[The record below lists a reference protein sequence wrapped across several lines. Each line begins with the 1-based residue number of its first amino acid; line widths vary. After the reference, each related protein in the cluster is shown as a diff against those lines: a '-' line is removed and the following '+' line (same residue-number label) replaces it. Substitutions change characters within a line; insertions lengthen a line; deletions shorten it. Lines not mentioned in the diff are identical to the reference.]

1 MFLTGSA
8 LRVYFS
14 QMHDL
19 GSFDGGRII
28 DWGKTS
34 EEYAK
39 YRPGPPESFYRK
51 LLSEGVGTNGQ
62 AILDLGTGTGVL
74 ARQFAKQ
81 GAIVTGL
88 DISENQ
94 IKMAEAL
101 AKNDNLVVKF
111 MVSDAN
117 QINLENHSFD
127 VITANQCWLYFDKSK
142 AIPEVK
148 RLLKNGGVFSTSHL
162 CWLPFEDKVAG
173 KTEELILKHNP
184 DWTACGYTGNIPE
197 LPSWAVGHFKT
208 RKLIMYDEP
217 IKFTVETWKGR
228 MKACR
233 GVGVVMNKDELR
245 RFETELED
253 MLAGLVGEEFEILH
267 RIDAHIFEPV

>member
-1 MFLTGSA
+1 MDLKVVLLG
-8 LRVYFS
+8 
-14 QMHDL
+14 MHEL
-19 GSFDGGRII
+19 GSTDGGKVI

-39 YRPGPPESFYRK
+39 YRPGPPESFYQK
-51 LLSEGVGTNGQ
+51 LLSEGLGKAGQ
-62 AILDLGTGTGVL
+62 PILDLGTGTGVL

-94 IKMAEAL
+94 IKMAETL
-101 AKNDNLVVKF
+101 AKKDNLNVSF
-111 MVSDAN
+111 IVSDGN
-117 QINLENHSFD
+117 QINLADQTFD

-148 RLLKNGGVFSTSHL
+148 RLLKSGGIFSTSHL

-184 DWTACGYTGNIPE
+184 DWTAGGYTGNIPQ
-197 LPSWAVGHFKT
+197 LPKWAVGHFKT

-217 IKFTVETWKGR
+217 VKFTVESWKGR

-233 GVGVVMNKDELR
+233 GVGVVMNK
-245 RFETELED
+245 FELEKFEAELEEL
-253 MLAGLVGEEFEILH
+253 LAGLVGEEFEILH
-267 RIDAHIFEPV
+267 RIDAHIFEPN